1 MYFKNVKIIVSEM
14 DGIVTE
20 HLSGVGEMGV
30 IMFKQYYMKDFDA
43 INQIKSNC
51 NFVFLSNDA
60 AISLSMCRR
69 KNIPFY
75 YAERNKKDTLIQIL
89 RRYSCT
95 PENLLYV
102 GCSYSDIDCMKLA
115 EFSLCPEDSVSQVK
129 SVSDYVIPMYGGSGV
144 LCNVYDIL
152 QETFIKKVNK
162 L

>member
-1 MYFKNVKIIVSEM
+1 MYFKNVKIIVSEI

-20 HLSGVGEMGV
+20 HLSGIGEMDT

-51 NFVFLSNDA
+51 SFVFLSSDA

-69 KNIPFY
+69 RNIPFY
-75 YAERNKKDTLIQIL
+75 YAERGKKDTLIQIL
-89 RRYSCT
+89 RRYECT

-115 EFSLCPEDSVSQVK
+115 EFSLCPEDSILQVK
-129 SVSDYVIPMYGGSGV
+129 NISDYVIPTYGGSGV

-152 QETFIKKVNK
+152 QETFVKK
-162 L
+162 